1 MLSHV
6 ELALAI
12 VGLVIVYHN
21 GPEFLIPN
29 VRPFTCGFCL
39 SLWIVS
45 LYLLVLILRGSI
57 GWWQAVVLFGETAA
71 VAGVM
76 VSAFPELFY
85 RERV

>member
-6 ELALAI
+6 ELALAV

-21 GPEFLIPN
+21 GPEVLIPG

-39 SLWIVS
+39 SLWLVS
-45 LYLLVLILRGSI
+45 LYLLIGLLRGSVS
-57 GWWQAVVLFGETAA
+57 WWSALVLFGETAA

-76 VSAFPELFY
+76 VTAFPELFY